1 MKVLDIG
8 CGWGGLARFAA
19 ERYDVEVVG
28 ITVSPAQAAFAR
40 DYCAGL
46 PVTIAVQD
54 YRDVLGRFDRVV
66 SIGMFEH
73 VGPRNYRTFFEL
85 ARRVLVVDDGLLLL
99 HTIGGLSSQ
108 QSIDPWIGRYIF
120 PNAVLPSTS
129 QIARAAEALFVLEDL
144 HNFGADYDCTLMAWH
159 ANFESAW
166 PLLRDRFGERFR
178 RMWRYYLLTC
188 AGIFRARRNQLWQLV
203 FSKKGIPG
211 VTVVLEREETVKSTT

>member
-1 MKVLDIG
+1 M
-8 CGWGGLARFAA
+8 
-19 ERYDVEVVG
+19 
-28 ITVSPAQAAFAR
+28 
-40 DYCAGL
+40 
-46 PVTIAVQD
+46 TIAVQD

-85 ARRVLVVDDGLLLL
+85 ARRVLVVDDGPLLLN
-99 HTIGGLSSQ
+99 TIGGLSSQ

-120 PNAVLPSTS
+120 PNAVLPSTI